1 MVMRC
6 REYSGQVDLG
16 LFLRDP
22 SDSQPPPTFPNN
34 RVAGVSAP
42 YQIPIWTS
50 LFHSV
55 VELVKYRR
63 ET

>member
-1 MVMRC
+1 MVMGC

-22 SDSQPPPTFPNN
+22 SDSRPPPTFPNN
-34 RVAGVSAP
+34 RVSGVSAP
-42 YQIPIWTS
+42 YQNPIWTS

-55 VELVKYRR
+55 VDFVRNRR